1 MPKIKWI
8 LLFFVAFFLQI
19 NFLFSQSKDKLI
31 PWSSNHRLTAANF
44 EKPAPDVRTEHNLGH
59 GKRSILEGF
68 IFTGIDFGFQRIN
81 NDITYTVQSFMEPE
95 KSWMNDTSNIQTL
108 EHEQAHFDITEIYSR
123 MMKRELSTTKNNTVA
138 KQVYQNYFHDLQL
151 EQNKFDVAHHGET
164 GVEPEWQKKITEQLE
179 ELEKWENNT
188 VKVKLK

>member
-1 MPKIKWI
+1 MSKIKWI
-8 LLFFVAFFLQI
+8 VLFFVAFFLKI
-19 NFLFSQSKDKLI
+19 DFSFSQSKDKLI
-31 PWSSNHRLTAANF
+31 PWSSHQRLTGANF
-44 EKPAPDVRTEHNLGH
+44 EKPAPDVRTERNLGH
-59 GKRSILEGF
+59 GKKSILEGF

-95 KSWMNDTSNIQTL
+95 KSWMSDTSNIQTL

-151 EQNKFDVAHHGET
+151 EQNKFDAAHHGET
-164 GVEPEWQKKITEQLE
+164 GVEPEWQKKITKELE